1 MSTAE
6 TVSVIVVVALILLV
20 IGNLAF
26 SVLAE
31 RNNPPIG
38 SFTDCDGVRL
48 HYIDR
53 GDPAAPCVVLFHG
66 NGSMIQDFIISG
78 LVDRLAR
85 DNRVVC
91 FDRPGFGYS
100 QRPRFRIWTATA
112 QAALFVKAFN
122 QLGVRN
128 PVVLGHSWGALVAI
142 AIGLRNDYPIR
153 GLVLA
158 SGYYFPNWR
167 WDVWIMSGPA
177 IPLLGD
183 LLRYTVAPIL
193 SWAILPTAFRKLF
206 APRSIPG
213 KFKSAFPASL
223 TLRPKQLR
231 AAAEESAF
239 LLPTA
244 AQFQSRYP
252 NIRCPVR
259 IFHGTGD
266 HVIEPEQARRLHEVL
281 SSSDLHLVEDAGH
294 MVTYADVPAITN
306 AAKTAGVAIAS

>member
-6 TVSVIVVVALILLV
+6 TIFVTIAIVLVLLV
-20 IGNLAF
+20 IGNVVFAI
-26 SVLAE
+26 VAE

-38 SFTDCDGVRL
+38 SFTECDGVRL

-66 NGSMIQDFIISG
+66 NGSMIQDFMISG

-85 DNRVVC
+85 HNRVVC

-158 SGYYFPNWR
+158 SGYYFPTWR
-167 WDVWIMSGPA
+167 WAVWIISGPA
-177 IPLLGD
+177 IPLFGD
-183 LLRYTVAPIL
+183 LLRYTIAPII
-193 SWAILPTAFRKLF
+193 SWAILPGAFRKLF
-206 APRSIPG
+206 APRP
-213 KFKSAFPASL
+213 
-223 TLRPKQLR
+223 
-231 AAAEESAF
+231 
-239 LLPTA
+239 
-244 AQFQSRYP
+244 
-252 NIRCPVR
+252 
-259 IFHGTGD
+259 
-266 HVIEPEQARRLHEVL
+266 
-281 SSSDLHLVEDAGH
+281 
-294 MVTYADVPAITN
+294 VPATF
-306 AAKTAGVAIAS
+306 KLASPSS